1 MKKHQKNHFWNIAL
15 FTRFNLPIKAE
26 IFFFYVCFFN
36 VEYIYINFFLM
47 WSISTSTVLSY
58 IQSYNVKAKHY
69 FVILFHMY
77 FAILHIIIF
86 SKATKL
92 GHIYNI
98 SITL

>member
-1 MKKHQKNHFWNIAL
+1 ML
-15 FTRFNLPIKAE
+15 FLMTSISTSH
-26 IFFFYVCFFN
+26 FFN
-36 VEYIYINFFLM
+36 VEYIYIYSPILQ
-47 WSISTSTVLSY
+47 Y
-58 IQSYNVKAKHY
+58 IQFYNVKAKHY
-69 FVILFHMY
+69 FVILFHIY